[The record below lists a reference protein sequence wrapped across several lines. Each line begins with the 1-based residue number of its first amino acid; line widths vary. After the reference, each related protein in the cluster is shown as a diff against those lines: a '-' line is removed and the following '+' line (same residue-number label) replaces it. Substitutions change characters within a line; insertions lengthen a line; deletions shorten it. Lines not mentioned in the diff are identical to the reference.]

1 MHPLEDK
8 ERHVGGVRMGV
19 LDVIRARRSIR
30 AYKSE
35 PIPEEVLERVMEAA
49 RLAPSGKN
57 LQPWKFIL
65 VRDRDKK
72 MQLAEASRKQYFM
85 AEAPLIIVACGY
97 PDRSYQ
103 RQGNYMASW
112 PIDVSI
118 AVDHLMLQA
127 QEEGLGTC
135 WIGAFEETAVKT
147 LLGIPDDVK
156 VLALTPLGYGDE
168 APPDRGR
175 RDLDQVVCYERYKS

>member
-1 MHPLEDK
+1 
-8 ERHVGGVRMGV
+8 MGV
-19 LDVIRARRSIR
+19 LDVIKARRSVR
-30 AYKSE
+30 VYKGD
-35 PIPEEVLERVMEAA
+35 PIPEEVLARIMEAA
-49 RLAPSGKN
+49 RNAPSGKN

-65 VRDRDKK
+65 VRDAEKR

-112 PIDVSI
+112 SIDVSI

-135 WIGAFEETAVKT
+135 WIGAFEEVEVKT
-147 LLGIPDDVK
+147 LLGIPKGVK
-156 VLALTPLGYGDE
+156 VLALTPLGYPDE
-168 APPDRGR
+168 SPAHRGR
-175 RDLDQVVCYERYKS
+175 RDLDRIVCIERYQD